1 MVEICPA
8 HGSNQNYLL
17 YTNALGRIDLVLLA
31 NPIHLK
37 PAKKQTHDI
46 HRKETHKFSSLL
58 L

>member
-1 MVEICPA
+1 MVQICPA

-37 PAKKQTHDI
+37 PAKTTHTTLN
-46 HRKETHKFSSLL
+46 REETHKFSSLVM
-58 L
+58 